1 MVYCNIHCNILV
13 NYWWFYCGILCSQF
27 LREYHAGHTPN
38 PDILCNQKI
47 KFGAFYEHALSSMG
61 VDAIATGHY
70 ARTERSKSGM

>member
-1 MVYCNIHCNILV
+1 MVY
-13 NYWWFYCGILCSQF
+13 SRF

-47 KFGAFYEHALSSMG
+47 KFGVFYEHALNNMG

-70 ARTERSKSGM
+70 ARTERSKSGKLVAMM